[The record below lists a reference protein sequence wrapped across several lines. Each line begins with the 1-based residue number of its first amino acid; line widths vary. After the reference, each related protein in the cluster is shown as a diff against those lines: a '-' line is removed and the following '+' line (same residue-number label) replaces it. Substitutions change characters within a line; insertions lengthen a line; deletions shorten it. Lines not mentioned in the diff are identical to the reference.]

1 MTEMLGYG
9 AIGLSWALAGL
20 AYNLLSKEQ
29 QQVKPRKNMISSIYI
44 FMFMA
49 FMLSLIGFAFE
60 LSKEEGKNKSISSD
74 QKVVEIKKI
83 ISRLTSAKTNLI
95 ENLEKIK
102 LSNEQDQY
110 TIRAVISSIKEIDNA
125 IKEEVK

>member
-60 LSKEEGKNKSISSD
+60 LSKE
-74 QKVVEIKKI
+74 
-83 ISRLTSAKTNLI
+83 
-95 ENLEKIK
+95 
-102 LSNEQDQY
+102 
-110 TIRAVISSIKEIDNA
+110 
-125 IKEEVK
+125 

>member
-1 MTEMLGYG
+1 MTDMLGYG

-29 QQVKPRKNMISSIYI
+29 KQAKPRKNMISSIYI

-49 FMLSLIGFAFE
+49 FILSLMGFAFE
-60 LSKEEGKNKSISSD
+60 LSKEEEKNKLTSSD
-74 QKVVEIKKI
+74 QKVAEIKKI
-83 ISRLTSAKTNLI
+83 IGRLTSTKTNLI

-102 LSNEQDQY
+102 LNNEQDQY
-110 TIRAVISSIKEIDNA
+110 IIRSVISSIKEIDKS